1 MVINNKIFLI
11 SIYQLVYYKFHNV
24 DAKKQEIV
32 VLKLFTLIIYFC
44 KMKIGRVKLKI
55 SSEKP
60 INKKGSTP
68 ILMDIKFSMRNQ
80 KTKA

>member
-1 MVINNKIFLI
+1 
-11 SIYQLVYYKFHNV
+11 
-24 DAKKQEIV
+24 
-32 VLKLFTLIIYFC
+32 
-44 KMKIGRVKLKI
+44 MKIGRVKLKI